1 VTVRET
7 CLQRAEQSRLMASG
21 MYCRSNAEAKA
32 AALKAAAV
40 YKMIAGWADS
50 MEGAALADRCMAAA
64 DDYLR
69 SAKPYA
75 KRAVS
80 TERAAYVKGAAVLRE
95 MAEVARRAEVETP
108 QHWTEVLAD
117 AGVSAACS
125 EEIPPPSAPPP
136 YRRPYGRRTT
146 PAQDS
151 TEE

>member
-1 VTVRET
+1 MTIRET

-95 MAEVARRAEVETP
+95 MAEVARRAE
-108 QHWTEVLAD
+108 D
-117 AGVSAACS
+117 
-125 EEIPPPSAPPP
+125 EEIMPEAAVAEWIGDIQDQEAAPEMFPKP
-136 YRRPYGRRTT
+136 RRPYTRRTP